1 MKKILLGAMILLAA
15 AVSPATAQTAQTRTA
30 QAPVAQT
37 KAGTAKPTQAQ
48 PEKMAEFP
56 GGEKAMYEFIAKNL
70 VYPESAMENGVE
82 GKVIVEFVITADGSV
97 TNPKIVRKIDPDLE
111 DAAIK
116 VIMKMPKWKPALLS
130 GKPVASTTRASVS
143 FKM

>member
-15 AVSPATAQTAQTRTA
+15 AGMTATAQAQTA
-30 QAPVAQT
+30 LAPAAQT
-37 KAGTAKPTQAQ
+37 KQAQ

-70 VYPESAMENGVE
+70 IYPESAMENGIE

-116 VIMKMPKWKPALLS
+116 VIMKMPKWKPALLG
-130 GKPVASTTRASVS
+130 GKPVASTSRASVS

>member
-15 AVSPATAQTAQTRTA
+15 AGMTATAQAQTA
-30 QAPVAQT
+30 PAPVAQT
-37 KAGTAKPTQAQ
+37 KATAQTKQAQ
-48 PEKMAEFP
+48 PERAAEFP

-70 VYPESAMENGVE
+70 VYPESAMENGIE

-97 TNPKIVRKIDPDLE
+97 ANPKIVRKIDPDLE

-116 VIMKMPKWKPALLS
+116 VIMKMPKWKPALLG

>member
-1 MKKILLGAMILLAA
+1 MKKILLGAMFLLAA
-15 AVSPATAQTAQTRTA
+15 VGMTATAQAQTAQ
-30 QAPVAQT
+30 APAAQT
-37 KAGTAKPTQAQ
+37 KQAQ
-48 PEKMAEFP
+48 PERAAEFP

-70 VYPESAMENGVE
+70 VYPESAMENGIE
-82 GKVIVEFVITADGSV
+82 GKVIVEFVITAEGSV
-97 TNPKIVRKIDPDLE
+97 ANPKIVRKIDPDLE

-116 VIMKMPKWKPALLS
+116 VIMKMPKWKPALLG

>member
-15 AVSPATAQTAQTRTA
+15 AVSPATATAQAQTA
-30 QAPVAQT
+30 QAPAAQAKQT
-37 KAGTAKPTQAQ
+37 KQAQ
-48 PEKMAEFP
+48 PEKAAEFP

-116 VIMKMPKWKPALLS
+116 VIRKMPKWKPALLG
-130 GKPVASTTRASVS
+130 GKPVASTSRASVS

>member
-15 AVSPATAQTAQTRTA
+15 AGMTATAQAQTAQ
-30 QAPVAQT
+30 APAAQT
-37 KAGTAKPTQAQ
+37 KQAQ
-48 PEKMAEFP
+48 PERAAEFP

-70 VYPESAMENGVE
+70 VYPESAMENGIE

-97 TNPKIVRKIDPDLE
+97 ANPKIVRKIDPDLE

-116 VIMKMPKWKPALLS
+116 VIMKMPKWKPALLG